1 MNSYKTILNESNQKH
16 RMFLGHYAVALAA
29 KKAAPKTSL
38 GTLFLSA
45 QFLDL
50 LWPIFLLLG
59 IEHVRIDPGN
69 TAFTPL
75 DFYDYPITHSL
86 VTVIGWSLVFGL
98 IYFFRRRDARG
109 AWVLGLGVFSH
120 WLLDFVAHRPD
131 LPIFPG
137 GETYTGLGLWNSVPA
152 TILVESTLFIVG
164 LILYIRATAAR
175 DRIGRYAFWAFI
187 AISVLIY
194 VGNIFSRQ
202 QPPSTVIAL
211 AIGGLSQWLIIPWTY
226 WIDRHRL
233 SK

>member
-1 MNSYKTILNESNQKH
+1 
-16 RMFLGHYAVALAA
+16 MFLGHYAVALAA

-38 GTLFLSA
+38 GTLFLSV

-59 IEHVRIDPGN
+59 LEHVRIDPGN

-86 VTVIGWSLVFGL
+86 VTAIGWSLAFGL
-98 IYFFRRRDARG
+98 IYFFRRRDARS
-109 AWVLGLGVFSH
+109 AWILGLGVFSH

-137 GETYTGLGLWNSVPA
+137 GEIYVGLGLWNSVPA
-152 TILVESTLFIVG
+152 TIIVESVLFFVG
-164 LILYIRATAAR
+164 LILYLRTTVAR
-175 DRIGRYAFWAFI
+175 DCIGRYAFWAFI
-187 AISVLIY
+187 AFSVLIY
-194 VGNIFSRQ
+194 VGNVFSRQ
-202 QPPSTVIAL
+202 QPPSNVTAL

>member
-1 MNSYKTILNESNQKH
+1 
-16 RMFLGHYAVALAA
+16 MFLGHYAVALAA

-38 GTLFLSA
+38 GTLFLSV

-50 LWPIFLLLG
+50 LWPVFLLLSL
-59 IEHVRIDPGN
+59 EHVRIDPGN

-86 VTVIGWSLVFGL
+86 ATVVVWSLAFGL
-98 IYFFRRRDARG
+98 TYFFWRREVRA
-109 AWVLGLGVFSH
+109 AWILGLGVFSH
-120 WLLDFVAHRPD
+120 WLLDFIAHRPD

-137 GETYTGLGLWNSVPA
+137 GEIYAGLGLWNSVPA
-152 TILVESTLFIVG
+152 TIIVESALFSGG
-164 LILYIRATAAR
+164 LILYIRTTAAR
-175 DRIGRYAFWAFI
+175 DRIGRYAFWSFI
-187 AISVLIY
+187 VFSVLIY

-202 QPPSTVIAL
+202 QPPSNVTVL

-233 SK
+233 NK

>member
-1 MNSYKTILNESNQKH
+1 
-16 RMFLGHYAVALAA
+16 MFLGHYAVALAA
-29 KKAAPKTSL
+29 KKVAPKTSL
-38 GTLFLSA
+38 GTLFLSV

-86 VTVIGWSLVFGL
+86 ATVIGWSLVFGL
-98 IYFFRRRDARG
+98 IYFFKRRYVRG
-109 AWVLGLGVFSH
+109 AWMLGLGVFSH
-120 WLLDFVAHRPD
+120 WLLDVVAHRPD

-137 GETYTGLGLWNSVPA
+137 GETYAGLGLWNSVAA
-152 TILVESTLFIVG
+152 TIVVESALFIAG
-164 LILYIRATAAR
+164 LILYLRATAAR

-187 AISVLIY
+187 AFSVLIY
-194 VGNIFSRQ
+194 VGNVFSRQ
-202 QPPSTVIAL
+202 QPPSTVTAL
-211 AIGGLSQWLIIPWTY
+211 AIGGLTQWLIIPWTY